1 MHTGRTVG
9 TAAAVQCVPWERIM
23 SEMQDRF
30 EQHTFPTTSAG
41 RRRSRVGVG
50 LLAAGAMT
58 VLAVGYVAA
67 QGRRQA
73 TSAPITIQKQ
83 GSFAVGGKVLGD
95 PATRSLH
102 CDHGYV
108 DYQIPVNPRRINLV
122 MWHSAAATAWLNR
135 WDGGEGYQSI
145 FLRRGYPVYIWDG
158 PQVGRANWGCAE
170 YTYKPGIGRDQG
182 NFTAWRFGAKY
193 PNWFEGVQFP
203 TKDLE
208 AWNQASRARYVEFDT
223 VENAQMQSDAAA
235 TLMNKI
241 GPSVALT
248 NSAGGMRAILTA
260 LKTNNLAGIVM
271 YENVGYVYPER
282 EGPGGPV
289 GGFGPIEVP
298 LEEFKKLTKIPMQM
312 VWGDNV
318 DKAGNYADTVKL
330 SRLFAEKVNKYGGRA
345 QVLMLADA
353 GLKGNTHIPFAD
365 MNNVAVADLLSKFL
379 AENGLDKR

>member
-1 MHTGRTVG
+1 MN
-9 TAAAVQCVPWERIM
+9 ERNVRL
-23 SEMQDRF
+23 RF
-30 EQHTFPTTSAG
+30 
-41 RRRSRVGVG
+41 G
-50 LLAAGAMT
+50 LLVALLPAVFANSYLGAQR
-58 VLAVGYVAA
+58 AN
-67 QGRRQA
+67 
-73 TSAPITIQKQ
+73 APITIQKQ
-83 GSFAVGGKVLGD
+83 GSFAVGGQVLGD
-95 PATRSLH
+95 PDAKSLH

-122 MWHSAAATAWLNR
+122 MWHSAAAAAWLNR

-158 PQVGRANWGCAE
+158 PRVGRANWGCAE
-170 YTYKPGIGRDQG
+170 HTYRPVVSQDQG
-182 NFTAWRFGAKY
+182 NFTAWRFGAQY

-203 TKDLE
+203 TKDPE
-208 AWNQASRARYVEFDT
+208 AWNQASRARYLEFDT
-223 VENAQMQSDAAA
+223 LENAQLQSDAAA
-235 TLMNKI
+235 KLMDKI

-271 YENVGYVYPER
+271 YENVGYVYPQG

-298 LEEFKKLTKIPMQM
+298 LEEFKKLTKVPMQV
-312 VWGDNV
+312 VWGDNIGT
-318 DKAGNYADTVKL
+318 AGDYANRLKL
-330 SRLFAEKVNKYGGRA
+330 SQLFAEKVNKYGGKA
-345 QVLMLADA
+345 EVLMLTDA

-379 AENGLDKR
+379 ARHGLDKR

>member
-1 MHTGRTVG
+1 MRRLL
-9 TAAAVQCVPWERIM
+9 TAGAVAI
-23 SEMQDRF
+23 
-30 EQHTFPTTSAG
+30 
-41 RRRSRVGVG
+41 
-50 LLAAGAMT
+50 LAAGCVT
-58 VLAVGYVAA
+58 A
-67 QGRRQA
+67 QSEQA
-73 TSAPITIQKQ
+73 NAPIAIQKQ

-95 PATRSLH
+95 PDAKSLH

-158 PQVGRANWGCAE
+158 PQVGRANWGCTQN
-170 YTYKPGIGRDQG
+170 TYEPGTGRDQQ
-182 NFTAWRFGAKY
+182 NFVAWRFGAQY

-203 TKDLE
+203 TKDPE
-208 AWNQASRARYVEFDT
+208 AWNQASRARYLEIDT
-223 VENAQMQSDAAA
+223 LENAQLQSDAAA
-235 TLMNKI
+235 KLMDRI

-248 NSAGGMRAILTA
+248 NSAGGMRALLTA
-260 LKTNNLAGIVM
+260 LKTNNMAGIVM
-271 YENVGYVYPER
+271 YENVGYLYPKG
-282 EGPGGPV
+282 EGPGVPST
-289 GGFGPIEVP
+289 GFGPIDVP
-298 LEEFKKLTKIPMQM
+298 LEEFKKLTKIPMQI

-318 DKAGNYADTVKL
+318 DKSASYSNSLKL
-330 SRLFAEKVNKYGGRA
+330 SRLFVETVNKYGGRA
-345 QVLMLADA
+345 RVLMLPEA

>member
-1 MHTGRTVG
+1 MT
-9 TAAAVQCVPWERIM
+9 
-23 SEMQDRF
+23 EMQN
-30 EQHTFPTTSAG
+30 
-41 RRRSRVGVG
+41 RRCSRVGVS
-50 LLAAGAMT
+50 LLAGGTMAI
-58 VLAVGYVAA
+58 LATGYLAA
-67 QGRRQA
+67 QGGRQE
-73 TSAPITIQKQ
+73 TRAPITIQKQ
-83 GSFAVGGKVLGD
+83 GSFAVGGTVLGEPD
-95 PATRSLH
+95 TRSLH

-108 DYQIPVNPRRINLV
+108 DYQIPVNARRINLV

-158 PQVGRANWGCAE
+158 PRVGRANWGCAE
-170 YTYKPGIGRDQG
+170 YTYKPGVARDQG
-182 NFTAWRFGAKY
+182 NFTSWRFGAKY

-203 TKDLE
+203 TKDPE

-223 VENAQMQSDAAA
+223 VENAQLQSDAAA
-235 TLMNKI
+235 KLMDKI

-248 NSAGGMRAILTA
+248 NSAGGMRAILTG

-271 YENVGYVYPER
+271 YENVGYIYPEG
-282 EGPGGPV
+282 EGPGVPTT
-289 GGFGPIEVP
+289 GFGPIYVP

-312 VWGDNV
+312 VWGDNT
-318 DKAGNYADTVKL
+318 DKAGNYADTVKM
-330 SRLFAEKVNKYGGRA
+330 SRLFAEKINKYGGKA
-345 QVLMLADA
+345 QVLMLTDA